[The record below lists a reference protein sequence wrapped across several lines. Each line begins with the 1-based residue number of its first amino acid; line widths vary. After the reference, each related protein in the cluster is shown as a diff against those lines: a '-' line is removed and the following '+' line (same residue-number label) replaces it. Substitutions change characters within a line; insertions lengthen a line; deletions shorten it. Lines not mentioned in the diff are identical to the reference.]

1 MSCVAIAM
9 RWPALLQVKPGV
21 TDRERQLAARRTE
34 LLARSAALRD
44 DIGAR
49 SREMLHGWQGAE
61 RLVASAR
68 AIANRP
74 VLIAGAAALVLLLG
88 PRQALHLAGRA
99 LVVLGLIKRLL
110 TPSGYAKP

>member
-1 MSCVAIAM
+1 M

-34 LLARSAALRD
+34 LLARSAALPD

-61 RLVASAR
+61 RLVTSAR